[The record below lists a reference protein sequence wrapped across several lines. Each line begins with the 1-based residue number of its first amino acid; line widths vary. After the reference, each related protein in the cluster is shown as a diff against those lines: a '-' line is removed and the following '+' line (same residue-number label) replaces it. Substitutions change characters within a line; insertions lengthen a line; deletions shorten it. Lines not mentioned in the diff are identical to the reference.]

1 MSARTIT
8 LQFGPHELATTL
20 EEWAHCH
27 EKAEAVVDL
36 AASKR
41 ARQLAREC
49 RELEAGRRWRSRAK
63 WDGEWLALQRH
74 AASVLIR
81 SRPESVRPPD
91 ERSDART
98 MELDAPLY
106 DRPTRIGSIDS
117 VMDMEIDPPTEVS
130 GWVWCDDEDDD
141 DSHVA

>member
-27 EKAEAVVDL
+27 EKAEIVDL

-49 RELEAGRRWRSRAK
+49 RELEAGRRWRSRSK
-63 WDGEWLALQRH
+63 WEGEWLAMQRA
-74 AASVLIR
+74 AASVL
-81 SRPESVRPPD
+81 VGAN
-91 ERSDART
+91 ERAHQPT
-98 MELDAPLY
+98 MELEAPLF
-106 DRPTRIGSIDS
+106 DRPTRIGSVDR
-117 VMDMEIDPPTEVS
+117 VMDMDPPTEVS
-130 GWVWCDDEDDD
+130 GLVWSEEDDD
-141 DSHVA
+141 FYVA

>member
-27 EKAEAVVDL
+27 EKAEPVVDL

-49 RELEAGRRWRSRAK
+49 RELDAGRRWRSRSK
-63 WDGEWLALQRH
+63 WDGEWLAMQR
-74 AASVLIR
+74 AAAALLAG
-81 SRPESVRPPD
+81 
-91 ERSDART
+91 ERTEQPT
-98 MELDAPLY
+98 MELEAPLF
-106 DRPTRIGSIDS
+106 DRPTRIGSVDRM
-117 VMDMEIDPPTEVS
+117 MDMDPPTEVT
-130 GWVWCDDEDDD
+130 GLVWSEEEDDFY
-141 DSHVA
+141 VA

>member
-63 WDGEWLALQRH
+63 WDAEWLALQRH
-74 AASVLIR
+74 AASVLTR
-81 SRPESVRPPD
+81 SRPESVRPPV
-91 ERSDART
+91 ERSNART
-98 MELDAPLY
+98 LELDAPLY

-117 VMDMEIDPPTEVS
+117 VMDMDPPTEVS
-130 GWVWCDDEDDD
+130 GWDWYGDDD